1 MITINNLK
9 INNDGNIDVNI
20 TAGNTYIITSAK
32 LWTKDTFRDLSL
44 VKDFS
49 FKLEQTSETE
59 IFTLEPEDVELSTFN
74 GLFFIE
80 FETDEEIEGCSNP
93 LLVIVTNFTSY
104 YLCMT
109 ELILN
114 SDICVN
120 NLFSKEVCD
129 SNSINKAISVNLLI
143 SAIEQCLELGQILE
157 AVELITKIE
166 ELCSKCTSCKSTI
179 KTTSCSSCNSYTY

>member
-49 FKLEQTSETE
+49 
-59 IFTLEPEDVELSTFN
+59 FTLEPEDVELSTFN